1 MPRNRRAV
9 TSCFLGALRD
19 EAERATLGDDLADV
33 GAGDW
38 GEGKVEGG
46 ERSGGLAAD
55 GDAAGI
61 SPEGSDV
68 APHPGQGGGLILG
81 AEVLDAEV
89 REVEVAERAQAVVGG
104 DDDDVAGGGQVAAVV
119 PVPAAGSA
127 GEPAAV
133 KPHQ

>member
-1 MPRNRRAV
+1 VIERAWPAARAWIPGWDSAQRAARVPAAVQAEDAEEPPGV

-19 EAERATLGDDLADV
+19 EAERAALGDDLADV
-33 GAGDW
+33 GACDW

-104 DDDDVAGGGQVAAVV
+104 
-119 PVPAAGSA
+119 
-127 GEPAAV
+127 
-133 KPHQ
+133 